1 MFYLPAVV
9 KKGILTF
16 VPTQHYTIITMKFL
30 YASIMLLSLL
40 GLQSCSKP
48 GKVEEKL
55 LSDNWAIISSKNT
68 DLDGAK
74 LTSSNSFD
82 QSQWVKTKVPTTVMG
97 ALVEAGVI
105 KDPFF
110 GKNLENIPKTDFQD
124 AWWFRTTFDLEQYRQ
139 GNEVTRLLLDGINYR
154 ANIWLNGSLI
164 ASQDSIYGAFRQ
176 FDLNISRQVKSAG
189 NILAIEIF
197 PPKPRDFYMGFV
209 DWAPTPPDKYMG
221 IFREVHL
228 KRSGLLSM
236 DKIFVAPDVD
246 LKTLKSATLTVTA
259 EVTNYSD
266 EEKQVEVGGNIE
278 HITFRSSFPVG
289 AGETKPVK
297 FDLKV
302 DNPRLWWPNGLGKAE
317 LYNLK
322 MELKDGFNVVD
333 RQATRFGI
341 RKIETYLTKD
351 TVRGYKVNGREVLI
365 KSGGWVDDL
374 FLRYMPEKDAAQIR
388 MVKEMNMNSVR
399 FEGIWGN
406 NHHIFDLCDENGIL
420 MMVGWSCQWEWPDY
434 LGLEMKPF
442 QGDASQTIAEGVEL
456 NGVKLNPKEEDL
468 LALYLKDQVTWLR
481 NHPSILTWATGSDA
495 YPKTPL
501 EIKYR
506 EVLKKADPT
515 RPLLISSGDF
525 TSEIS
530 GRSGM
535 KMNGPYEYVPPIYWY
550 EDKKTG
556 GAFGF
561 NSETG
566 PGPQIPPVWCIKQM
580 MPEEKL
586 WPPMN
591 DHWDWHSG
599 RKDFSSVKVYLT
611 ALNKRYGE
619 PKNLEEL
626 ALKAQLMN
634 YEAIRPMFEAFVVN
648 KPVATGVVQW
658 MLNSPWPEFYW
669 QLYDYSLMPTGALYG
684 TKKACAPQ
692 NLIYNYLDKK
702 IYVSND
708 AVGTMENYE
717 AVISLYNL
725 QSEKIVEKSVK
736 VTVAENK
743 VDLVSELPTLQGDRE
758 VYFLDLKLKNP
769 AGDIVAD
776 NFYWLSTQ
784 TDQMAWDKY
793 LWYYTPQKAYA
804 DFTRINQL
812 APAKPEIARL
822 DANEGEE
829 GTIKLTFKNP
839 TKAISFFTE
848 IVLEKKAAGAPVLP
862 QFLSDNYISL
872 LPGETK
878 TVVIKYHLKDLA
890 GDQPV
895 VKIQGINLP
904 GRIEL

>member
-1 MFYLPAVV
+1 
-9 KKGILTF
+9 
-16 VPTQHYTIITMKFL
+16 MKLLFQCFT
-30 YASIMLLSLL
+30 SLSLL
-40 GLQSCSKP
+40 FLLSCHKP
-48 GKVEEKL
+48 ELVGEQL
-55 LSDNWAIISSKNT
+55 LSDNWSIISSKKT
-68 DLDGAK
+68 TLDGVA
-74 LTSSNSFD
+74 LTNSNDFD
-82 QSQWVKTKVPTTVMG
+82 QSQWIKTKVPATVMG
-97 ALVEAGVI
+97 ALVDAGVI

-110 GKNLENIPKTDFQD
+110 GKNLESIPKTDFLD
-124 AWWFRTTFDLEQYRQ
+124 PWWFCTTFDLDGFSE
-139 GNEVTRLLLDGINYR
+139 NHEVARLLLDGINYR
-154 ANIWLNGSLI
+154 TNIWLNGIQI
-164 ASQDSIYGAFRQ
+164 ASKDSVYGAFRQ
-176 FDLNISRQVKSAG
+176 FDINISKQAKAKG
-189 NILAIEIF
+189 NLLAIEIM

-209 DWAPTPPDKYMG
+209 DWAPTPPDNYMG
-221 IFREVHL
+221 IFREVHV
-228 KRSGLLSM
+228 KRTGLVSM
-236 DKIFVAPDVD
+236 ERIFVAPDVD
-246 LKTLKSATLTVTA
+246 LKTLKNATLAVTA
-259 EVTNYSD
+259 DVTNYSG
-266 EEKQVEVGGNIE
+266 EQKQVEINGNIE
-278 HITFRSSFPVG
+278 NITFSSTFPLNP
-289 AGETKPVK
+289 GETKPVK

-302 DNPRLWWPNGLGKAE
+302 ANPRLWWPNGLGKPE
-317 LYNLK
+317 MYDLK
-322 MELKDGFNVVD
+322 MELKDGFQVAD
-333 RQATRFGI
+333 RQSKRFGI

-420 MMVGWSCQWEWPDY
+420 MLVGWSCQWEWPDY
-434 LGLEMKPF
+434 LGLEMKVVE
-442 QGDASQTIAEGVEL
+442 GDASQTIAEGVEQ
-456 NGVKLNPKEEDL
+456 NGVKLSPKEEDL

-495 YPKTPL
+495 YPKTEL
-501 EIKYR
+501 EAKYI
-506 EVLKKADPT
+506 EVLKKIDAT
-515 RPLLISSGDF
+515 RPLLISSGKF
-525 TSEIS
+525 TSKIS
-530 GRSGM
+530 GPSGM
-535 KMNGPYEYVPPIYWY
+535 KMNGPYEYVPPVYWY

-566 PGPQIPPVWCIKQM
+566 PGPQIPPLWCIKQM
-580 MPEEKL
+580 MPKEKL
-586 WPPMN
+586 WPPLN

-599 RKDFSSVKVYLT
+599 RKDFGSMKVYLT
-611 ALNKRYGE
+611 AMNKRYGE

-626 ALKAQLMN
+626 ALKSQLMN

-648 KPVATGVVQW
+648 KPVSTGVVQW

-684 TKKACAPQ
+684 TKKACAPL
-692 NLIYNYLDKK
+692 NLIYNYFDKK

-708 AVGTMENYE
+708 GVGAMANFD
-717 AVISLYNL
+717 AVISLYNIH
-725 QSEKIVEKSVK
+725 SEKLFEKSVK
-736 VTVAENK
+736 VSTPENK
-743 VDLVSELPTLQGDRE
+743 TELVSELPAIVGDHE
-758 VYFLDLKLKNP
+758 VYFLDLKLKKP
-769 AGDIVAD
+769 TGEVVAD
-776 NFYWLSTQ
+776 NFYWLATQ

-793 LWYYTPQKAYA
+793 LWFYTPQKAYA
-804 DFTRINQL
+804 DFTKINTML
-812 APAKPEIARL
+812 PVKPEVSKVSTT
-822 DANEGEE
+822 DGEE
-829 GTIKLTFKNP
+829 GTITLTLKNP

-904 GRIEL
+904 GKIEL